1 MSKIFAFYGGVYQSQ
16 WMAEPLALFLYE
28 KLLPGGQLVNRL
40 QDCGYRVQTL
50 NDSQSL
56 VEQAERDKPLL
67 VLVDLE
73 PNAAPTVDAISKL
86 RQNTATSHIPV
97 IAIASATN
105 TSLQE
110 TARTAGATLV
120 VTDHAILLHLNEFL
134 EQALHID

>member
-1 MSKIFAFYGGVYQSQ
+1 MSKFFAFYGCVFHSHE
-16 WMAEPLALFLYE
+16 MPEPLALFLYE

-40 QDCGYRVQTL
+40 QDSGYRVQTL
-50 NDSQSL
+50 SDSRTL

-73 PNAAPTVDAISKL
+73 PNSSQAMGAISKL
-86 RQNTATSHIPV
+86 RQNSATAHIPV

-110 TARTAGATLV
+110 NARTAGATLV
-120 VTDHAILLHLNEFL
+120 VNDHAILVHLNELL
-134 EQALHID
+134 EQALQVD

>member
-1 MSKIFAFYGGVYQSQ
+1 
-16 WMAEPLALFLYE
+16 MAEPLALFLYE
-28 KLLPGGQLVNRL
+28 KLSPGGQLVNRL
-40 QDCGYRVQTL
+40 QDCGYRVQTSS
-50 NDSQSL
+50 NAQAL

-73 PNAAPTVDAISKL
+73 PSASQTVEAISRL

-110 TARTAGATLV
+110 NARTAGATLV
-120 VTDHAILLHLNEFL
+120 VSDTAILVHLNELL
-134 EQALHID
+134 EQALQVD